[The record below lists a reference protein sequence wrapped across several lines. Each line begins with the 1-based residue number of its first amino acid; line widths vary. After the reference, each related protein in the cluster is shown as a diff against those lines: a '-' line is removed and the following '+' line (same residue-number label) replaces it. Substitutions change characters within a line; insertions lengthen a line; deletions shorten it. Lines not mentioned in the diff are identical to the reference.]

1 MPLKNAFPWIAA
13 VSLLLLSACRTDF
26 LVDIYSSDL
35 FMDESVST
43 PAEMKFQI
51 TSCDSDDRSEYERKT
66 LALFT
71 AQSNAKMIGCEEIG
85 MTSLLVV
92 AFDAEIVS
100 PDIPSYADV
109 TLTRRRFDDERVDG
123 DIYEVVG
130 LIPVINPDFLRRVDA
145 LLSENY
151 TSMSYEDLN
160 VGLVLNNDERNTVFA
175 QASDVWV
182 DGKPYQNYDF
192 KPLKRRQRIGLKYSF
207 LFSDLLLRGNRP
219 IAIKVYREKQVD
231 T

>member
-1 MPLKNAFPWIAA
+1 MPLKNAFALIAA
-13 VSLLLLSACRTDF
+13 VSLSACRTDF

-35 FMDESVST
+35 FIDESVST

-51 TSCDSDDRSEYERKT
+51 TSWDSDDRSEYERKT
-66 LALFT
+66 LALFAT
-71 AQSNAKMIGCEEIG
+71 QSNPKMIGCEEIG

-92 AFDAEIVS
+92 AFDAEILS
-100 PDIPSYADV
+100 PGTRSYADV
-109 TLTRRRFDDERVDG
+109 TLTRQRFDDERVDG
-123 DIYEVVG
+123 DTYGVVG
-130 LIPVINPDFLRRVDA
+130 LVPTINPDFLQRVDA

-192 KPLKRRQRIGLKYSF
+192 KPLKRRQRIGLRYSY
-207 LFSDLLLRGNRP
+207 LFSDLLLRGDRP
-219 IAIKVYREKQVD
+219 IAIKIYREKQLD